1 MLSSLNPR
9 QREAAEHISGPM
21 VVVAG
26 AGSGKTRALTHR
38 IAFLLSQGIPAWNI
52 LAVTFTN
59 KAAQEMRE
67 RVENLVPEFSEKP
80 LIGTFHSIG
89 VRILRAEFENIG
101 KDRSFSILD
110 ADDTLSL
117 VKRIQKDLG
126 ISDKEFAPRAILS
139 RISAAKNAF
148 LRPEQ
153 VRSMDSNPLERAVAQ
168 VFEKYEKE
176 KNAMN
181 ALDFDDLIVLPVRIF
196 EEHPEIL
203 EKYRRKWQYISV
215 DEFQDTNPVQF
226 RFLHLLT
233 DTHKNLCVIG
243 DSDQSIYAFRGADI
257 SNILDFQKHYP
268 EAKMVKLE
276 DNYRSTQHILD
287 AADGV
292 IEHNQNRVPKKMRTS
307 NGTGEVVQIVP
318 CRDEREE
325 SWRIVETIRDLRN
338 TEGKRYSDFAVLVR
352 TNAQTRPLEEAFL
365 RAAIPYQI
373 IGGLKFY
380 ARKEVKDILAYLR
393 FLENPSD
400 TESFLRIV
408 NLPPRKIGKTT
419 IARLSAFAQ
428 ERGLPLGN
436 VLNHLD
442 FAEGIPPA
450 AREAFGRFQEN
461 IQTLRKEKSSLF
473 PADIIG
479 KILDTFRLEPFYRD
493 GTQEGE
499 TRYEN
504 ILELKSVA
512 HKFDHVDVESALPLF
527 LEEVALVSD
536 ADSIAENEQ
545 HRVLIMTIHSSK
557 GLEFPVV
564 FLPGLEEGI
573 LPHSRSLFDPNALEE
588 ERRLLYVGMTRAMK
602 RLFLLFAESRMMYG
616 NMQYNPESRFLAEI
630 PSHCCS
636 GVSSAQQ
643 SYSSTPREEEEVRY
657 VPEFEL
663 GEAVR
668 HPIFGRGS
676 IAKMEGDIAEIV
688 FETAG
693 KKRLALSIAPLTK
706 G

>member
-1 MLSSLNPR
+1 MLSTLNTH
-9 QREAAEHISGPM
+9 QREAAEHIYGPI

-59 KAAQEMRE
+59 KAAQEMRD
-67 RVENLVPEFSEKP
+67 RVESLVSEFSEKP

-89 VRILRAEFENIG
+89 VRILRTEFENIG
-101 KDRSFSILD
+101 RDRSFSILD
-110 ADDTLSL
+110 SDDTLSL

-148 LRPEQ
+148 LTPENLQ
-153 VRSMDSNPLERAVAQ
+153 SMDSRSLERAVAT

-176 KNAMN
+176 KQEMN

-196 EEHPEIL
+196 EKYPEIL
-203 EKYRRKWQYISV
+203 EKYRRKWQFISV

-226 RFLHLLT
+226 RFLHLLASV
-233 DTHKNLCVIG
+233 HRNLCVIG

-257 SNILDFQKHYP
+257 SNILDFQKHFT

-276 DNYRSTQHILD
+276 ENYRSTQNILD

-292 IEHNQNRVPKKMRTS
+292 IEHNENRVPKKMRTD
-307 NGTGEVVQIVP
+307 NGAGEVVQVLSYH
-318 CRDEREE
+318 DEREE
-325 SWRIVETIRDLRN
+325 SWRIAEIIRDFRN
-338 TEGKRYSDFAVLVR
+338 KEGKKYSDFAILVR
-352 TNAQTRPLEEAFL
+352 TNAQTRPIEEAFL

-380 ARKEVKDILAYLR
+380 ARKEVKDVLAYLR

-400 TESFLRIV
+400 TESFLRII

-419 IARLSAFAQ
+419 LARLSAFAQ
-428 ERGLPLGN
+428 ERNIPLGN
-436 VLNHLD
+436 ILNHLD
-442 FAEGIPPA
+442 FADGIPPA
-450 AREAFGRFQEN
+450 AREALGRFREN
-461 IQTLRKEKSSLF
+461 IQSIRKKKSSLS
-473 PADIIG
+473 PADLIG
-479 KILDTFRLEPFYRD
+479 EVLETFRLEPFYRD

-512 HKFDHVDVESALPLF
+512 HKFDHVDLESALSLF

-536 ADSIAENEQ
+536 ADNIAENEQ
-545 HRVLIMTIHSSK
+545 QRVLIMTIHSSK
-557 GLEFPVV
+557 GLEFPIV

-573 LPHSRSLFDPNALEE
+573 LPHSRSLFDPQALEE

-602 RLFLLFAESRMMYG
+602 QLFLLFAESRMMYG
-616 NMQYNPESRFLAEI
+616 NTQYNPESRFLSEI
-630 PSHCCS
+630 PSHCSS
-636 GVSSAQQ
+636 GFSTAQEFGF
-643 SYSSTPREEEEVRY
+643 TVEEEEMRY
-657 VPEFEL
+657 VPEFEI
-663 GEAVR
+663 GETVK

-676 IAKMEGDIAEIV
+676 ISKMEGDIAEII
-688 FETAG
+688 FETVG
-693 KKRLALSIAPLTK
+693 KKRVALSIAPLTK

>member
-1 MLSSLNPR
+1 MLSTLNTH
-9 QREAAEHISGPM
+9 QREAAEHIYGPI

-59 KAAQEMRE
+59 KAAQEMRD
-67 RVENLVPEFSEKP
+67 RVESLVSEFSEKP

-89 VRILRAEFENIG
+89 VRILRTEFENIG
-101 KDRSFSILD
+101 RDRSFSILD
-110 ADDTLSL
+110 SDDTLSL

-148 LRPEQ
+148 LTPENLQ
-153 VRSMDSNPLERAVAQ
+153 SMDSCSLERAVAT

-176 KNAMN
+176 KQEMN

-196 EEHPEIL
+196 EKYPEIL
-203 EKYRRKWQYISV
+203 EKYRRKWQFISV

-226 RFLHLLT
+226 RFLHLLASV
-233 DTHKNLCVIG
+233 HRNLCVIG

-257 SNILDFQKHYP
+257 SNILDFQKHFT

-276 DNYRSTQHILD
+276 ENYRSTQNILD

-292 IEHNQNRVPKKMRTS
+292 IEHNENRVPKKMRTD
-307 NGTGEVVQIVP
+307 NGAGEVVQVLS
-318 CRDEREE
+318 CHDEREE
-325 SWRIVETIRDLRN
+325 SWRIAEIIRDFRN
-338 TEGKRYSDFAVLVR
+338 KEGKKYSDFAILVR
-352 TNAQTRPLEEAFL
+352 TNAQTRPIEEAFL

-380 ARKEVKDILAYLR
+380 ARKEVKDVLAYLR

-400 TESFLRIV
+400 TESFLRII

-419 IARLSAFAQ
+419 LARLSAFAQ
-428 ERGLPLGN
+428 ERNIPLGN
-436 VLNHLD
+436 ILNHLD
-442 FAEGIPPA
+442 FADGIPPA
-450 AREAFGRFQEN
+450 AREALGRFREN
-461 IQTLRKEKSSLF
+461 IQSIRKKKSSLS
-473 PADIIG
+473 PADLIG
-479 KILDTFRLEPFYRD
+479 EVLETFRLEPFYRD

-512 HKFDHVDVESALPLF
+512 HKFDHVDLESALSLF

-536 ADSIAENEQ
+536 ADNIAENEQ
-545 HRVLIMTIHSSK
+545 QRVLIMTIHSSK
-557 GLEFPVV
+557 GLEFPIV

-573 LPHSRSLFDPNALEE
+573 LPHSRSLFDPQALEE

-602 RLFLLFAESRMMYG
+602 QLFLLFAESRMMYG
-616 NMQYNPESRFLAEI
+616 NTQYNPESRFLSEI
-630 PSHCCS
+630 PSHCSS
-636 GVSSAQQ
+636 GFSTAQEFGF
-643 SYSSTPREEEEVRY
+643 TVEEEEMRY
-657 VPEFEL
+657 VPEFEI
-663 GEAVR
+663 GETVK

-676 IAKMEGDIAEIV
+676 ISKMEGDIAEII
-688 FETAG
+688 FETVG
-693 KKRLALSIAPLTK
+693 KKRVALSIAPLTK